1 MRKTTLP
8 KAAQARP
15 HRRITRRGDLDLV
28 VRYAACVG
36 DGAYFLSRDAAARQ
50 IRRRKHEIQ
59 ALERLNGTAIVTDGE
74 VVQTVYRPSKRRMRK
89 FLRGPR
95 RRWTE
100 SQGAR

>member
-1 MRKTTLP
+1 MRKTTHP

-50 IRRRKHEIQ
+50 IRRRKREIQ
-59 ALERLNGTAIVTDGE
+59 ALERLSRAEFVLELAPELLPEPAPPLD
-74 VVQTVYRPSKRRMRK
+74 R
-89 FLRGPR
+89 
-95 RRWTE
+95 
-100 SQGAR
+100 A